1 MPGLLLG
8 DVFPDFEAE
17 TTVGKIKFH
26 DFLGDSW
33 GILFSHPR
41 DYTPVC
47 TTELGRAAKLSSE
60 FSKRNVRMIALSI
73 DCLED
78 HYGWSKVLSRVSSE
92 KTAGDEPLRVWIDVE
107 AMLCARALV
116 LTPAVFIIGPDK
128 KLKLSIL
135 YPATTGRNFDE
146 LLRVIDSLQLTAGVR
161 VATPAD
167 WKPGVCVMV
176 PPSMPE
182 EEAASMFPA
191 GVFSKELPSGRKY
204 LRYTPQPKDQSKH
217 TDTGNSQTEP
227 GTTSQP

>member
-78 HYGWSKVLSRVSSE
+78 HYGWSKVLTYILANSGGRFKFKYSAE
-92 KTAGDEPLRVWIDVE
+92 FLPDNGT
-107 AMLCARALV
+107 
-116 LTPAVFIIGPDK
+116 VFIIGPDK

>member
-78 HYGWSKVLSRVSSE
+78 HYGWSKVLSRVVTRGRETEDTPDGSPVHSVF
-92 KTAGDEPLRVWIDVE
+92 D
-107 AMLCARALV
+107 LC
-116 LTPAVFIIGPDK
+116 
-128 KLKLSIL
+128 
-135 YPATTGRNFDE
+135 
-146 LLRVIDSLQLTAGVR
+146 
-161 VATPAD
+161 
-167 WKPGVCVMV
+167 
-176 PPSMPE
+176 
-182 EEAASMFPA
+182 
-191 GVFSKELPSGRKY
+191 
-204 LRYTPQPKDQSKH
+204 
-217 TDTGNSQTEP
+217 
-227 GTTSQP
+227 